1 MLCEFV
7 SPVLRLVEFRWRLM
21 AISGVVFG
29 LVDKEL
35 LDLFKQLRVKVMGE
49 MKTGRRISSVSV
61 DGQSVTYDLEGVPPA
76 VA

>member
-1 MLCEFV
+1 
-7 SPVLRLVEFRWRLM
+7 M